1 VVLSGIILTNLI
13 GLTWS
18 SVKID

>member
-1 VVLSGIILTNLI
+1 VLSGIILTNLI

-18 SVKID
+18 SEKID